1 MKEKNENEENYN
13 IKINIYNELI
23 DFKINSDYNNFIHN
37 FCKIFNVA
45 PEKINSFIL
54 SYNDEDGDS
63 IMLTTEEDYTI
74 FFQQVKEKTVNSL
87 IVEINENKNND
98 IDPVECF
105 GSALNYQE
113 QIDQANNQIKNDIN
127 NNMNN
132 NNNINNINMN
142 NIINKSNDKIINSY
156 ADINLDIDYNNQ
168 NVNNFIPNNEY
179 DNNNGQIDDIIFEY
193 KCTNCSTYP
202 IICLLYYCPDC
213 NMYLCESCKNITN
226 HQHSFLEIKSKNEL
240 TKIKEKE
247 NEELAKK
254 NQMNNQNDY
263 NIFNPYYSNVNQN
276 NYNNI
281 NNPYNLYNN
290 NNFNNNNFNNN
301 NQYNNNNPNNFNN
314 AHNNYNNQQ
323 QQRFFKNPFYHFI
336 PKPFRHLHKK
346 KMDFIHKKDF
356 GILNPF
362 FDYMKYLKAIHE
374 ARKTYNLDEISDH
387 QLIEA
392 LKKTNG
398 NIDEAIVQL
407 LPK

>member
-13 IKINIYNELI
+13 IKINVYNELI

-98 IDPVECF
+98 IDPIECF

-202 IICLLYYCPDC
+202 IICLLYYCP
-213 NMYLCESCKNITN
+213 I
-226 HQHSFLEIKSKNEL
+226 
-240 TKIKEKE
+240 E

-254 NQMNNQNDY
+254 NQMRNQNDY
-263 NIFNPYYSNVNQN
+263 NAFNPIHRNYNQN
-276 NYNNI
+276 NYNNL
-281 NNPYNLYNN
+281 NNPYNINNYNQ
-290 NNFNNNNFNNN
+290 N
-301 NQYNNNNPNNFNN
+301 NQYNKFHPNIFNNPHNDNYYNQQQEQSFFPIPFPHLFPNNFT
-314 AHNNYNNQQ
+314 
-323 QQRFFKNPFYHFI
+323 KI
-336 PKPFRHLHKK
+336 KK
-346 KMDFIHKKDF
+346 KKGF
-356 GILNPF
+356 
-362 FDYMKYLKAIHE
+362 Y
-374 ARKTYNLDEISDH
+374 S
-387 QLIEA
+387 
-392 LKKTNG
+392 
-398 NIDEAIVQL
+398 
-407 LPK
+407 